1 MIDALY
7 IFFIN
12 GQLLIQRNYRNV
24 TKKNDLNQYINKYI
38 KTKRFFENPIIEINN
53 VFFINVNINQ
63 IIITVLTRNNSNICL
78 IFNFLYKFIEIL
90 NYFFNNEI
98 SGINIINNFV
108 LIYEIC
114 DEILDY
120 GYPQTL
126 EINILKNS
134 LQNKVKYYSKT
145 SKYFQ
150 KLSNELNNVNNVIE
164 DIIIHDYDYNNNYN
178 NYSYNYSYNYNH
190 NYNHD
195 NNNIIHNKNENIHI
209 NYCNNKNDIFKKKYI
224 FKNRNNYELNEK
236 NKLKYIGKETLNRI
250 KNKIINNN
258 KPLNNFNYIT
268 GNCTWRN
275 NNIYYKKNEIYIDIL
290 EILNVTINSNNL
302 IYAHI
307 NGKVSLKCFLSGMPI
322 CELSTNNKMNLLNN
336 GSNINSNIKN
346 YNGNEKNLSNGGN
359 KCNNNCKKKN
369 IKEDKDNDDII
380 IDNCIFHHCVTLSK
394 YENNKII
401 TFTPPDGTFELMK
414 YTITKNIQIP
424 FHIIAIYNPILQYSK
439 SLDRKFSLKK
449 LTNHKSV
456 YGEYKNT
463 NRYEYA
469 VTIKSNYKGRMY
481 ATDVIIKIPIYKYS
495 ENVEV
500 KYKSVGK
507 TEFNNIE
514 SIVTWKIKK
523 FSSLSE
529 HNIKIHLTLE
539 NQNQIYSNMNNTQK
553 VDDLSKVVLHV
564 HKVKNM
570 NTVKFLNTY
579 KMPITLNFK
588 IPMFTSSGMYI
599 RYLKVFE
606 KSNYKIIKWIKYL
619 TESGIYQYK

>member
-12 GQLLIQRNYRNV
+12 GQLLIQRNYRDT
-24 TKKNDLNQYINKYI
+24 TKRSDLTQYINKYI
-38 KTKRFFENPIIEINN
+38 KTKRFYENPIVEINN
-53 VFFINVNINQ
+53 VFFINVNINE
-63 IIITVLTRNNSNICL
+63 IVITVLTRSNSNICL
-78 IFNFLYKFIEIL
+78 IFNFIYKFIEIL
-90 NYFFNNEI
+90 KYFFNNEL
-98 SGINIINNFV
+98 SGINIVNNFV

-114 DEILDY
+114 DEIIDY

-126 EINILKNS
+126 EVNILKNS
-134 LQNKVKYYSKT
+134 LLNKVKYYSKT
-145 SKYFQ
+145 SRYFQ
-150 KLSNELNNVNNVIE
+150 KISNELLNVNSVIE
-164 DIIIHDYDYNNNYN
+164 DIVHDPN
-178 NYSYNYSYNYNH
+178 
-190 NYNHD
+190 
-195 NNNIIHNKNENIHI
+195 IHNRTS
-209 NYCNNKNDIFKKKYI
+209 NNK
-224 FKNRNNYELNEK
+224 KNKSNNKIRDFYNTKSVKNKNTYDLNET

-258 KPLNNFNYIT
+258 NNKKKKTANHFNYIT

-307 NGKVSLKCFLSGMPI
+307 NGKVTLKCHLSGMPL
-322 CELSTNNKMNLLNN
+322 CELSTNNKINLLKNILA
-336 GSNINSNIKN
+336 GSNTS
-346 YNGNEKNLSNGGN
+346 
-359 KCNNNCKKKN
+359 NNNNNNISNNNNNKTNQGNAQRSSCGSNNLVNNKLMQNNLKKKYTLD
-369 IKEDKDNDDII
+369 EKDNEEII

-394 YENNKII
+394 YENNKVI

-424 FHIIAIYNPILQYSK
+424 FHILAIYNPILEYSK
-439 SLDRKFSLKK
+439 NVEKKFSLKK
-449 LTNHKSV
+449 LTTNNKSI

-463 NRYEYA
+463 NKYEYS
-469 VTIKSNYKGRMY
+469 VTIKSNYKGNMH
-481 ATDVIIKIPIYKYS
+481 ASDVLIKIPIYKFS
-495 ENVEV
+495 ENVQV
-500 KYKSVGK
+500 KYKSIGK
-507 TEFNNIE
+507 TEFNNID
-514 SIVTWKIKK
+514 SLVIWRIKK
-523 FSSLSE
+523 FLSSSE

-539 NQNQIYSNMNNTQK
+539 NHNQIYSNMNNTQK
-553 VDDLSKVVLHV
+553 VDDLSKVVLQV
-564 HKVKNM
+564 HKIKNM

-579 KMPITLNFK
+579 KMPITLSFK

>member
-24 TKKNDLNQYINKYI
+24 TKKNDLNHYINKYI
-38 KTKRFFENPIIEINN
+38 KTKRFFEHPIIEINN
-53 VFFINVNINQ
+53 VFFLNVSINEIV
-63 IIITVLTRNNSNICL
+63 ITVLTRSNSNICL
-78 IFNFLYKFIEIL
+78 IFNFIYKFIEIL
-90 NYFFNNEI
+90 NYFFNQEI
-98 SGINIINNFV
+98 SGINIVNNFV

-114 DEILDY
+114 DEIIDY

-126 EINILKNS
+126 EVNILKNS
-134 LQNKVKYYSKT
+134 LLNKVKYYSRT

-150 KLSNELNNVNNVIE
+150 KLSNELRNPNCVIE
-164 DIIIHDYDYNNNYN
+164 DIVHDTNIQNQNEGLHMKYYNG
-178 NYSYNYSYNYNH
+178 
-190 NYNHD
+190 
-195 NNNIIHNKNENIHI
+195 
-209 NYCNNKNDIFKKKYI
+209 NNKDSYKKSGI
-224 FKNRNNYELNEK
+224 KNSNSYELNEK

-250 KNKIINNN
+250 KNRIINNS
-258 KPLNNFNYIT
+258 KPSNNFNYIT

-307 NGKVSLKCFLSGMPI
+307 NGKVTLKCFLSGMPI
-322 CELSTNNKMNLLNN
+322 CELSTNNKINLLNN
-336 GSNINSNIKN
+336 VSNASTG
-346 YNGNEKNLSNGGN
+346 YNPPGGN
-359 KCNNNCKKKN
+359 NHPNNAVSANSSSKN
-369 IKEDKDNDDII
+369 GAKGKSNQSNSKRKNTSEEKETDDII

-394 YENNKII
+394 YENSKLI

-439 SLDRKFSLKK
+439 SLERKFSLKK
-449 LTNHKSV
+449 LTNNSKNI
-456 YGEYKNT
+456 YGDYKNT

-469 VTIKSNYKGRMY
+469 VTIKSNYKGSMY
-481 ATDVIIKIPIYKYS
+481 ATDVVIKIPIYKFS

-500 KYKSVGK
+500 KYKSTGK

-514 SIVTWKIKK
+514 GIVTWRIKK
-523 FSSLSE
+523 FSSSSE
-529 HNIKIHLTLE
+529 HNIKIYLTLE

-553 VDDLSKVVLHV
+553 VDHLSKVVLQV

-579 KMPITLNFK
+579 KMPITLSFK

>member
-7 IFFIN
+7 IFYIN
-12 GQLLIQRNYRNV
+12 GQLLIQRSYRDA
-24 TKKNDLNQYINKYI
+24 TRKNDLCQYVNKYI

-53 VFFINVNINQ
+53 VFFINVIINE

-78 IFNFLYKFIEIL
+78 IFNFIYKFIEIL
-90 NYFFNNEI
+90 NYFFNNDI
-98 SGINIINNFV
+98 SGINIVNNFV

-114 DEILDY
+114 DEIIDY

-134 LQNKVKYYSKT
+134 LVNKIKYYSKT

-150 KLSNELNNVNNVIE
+150 SLSNELLNMNSVIE
-164 DIIIHDYDYNNNYN
+164 DIVHDSNIQNTKDNSNMK
-178 NYSYNYSYNYNH
+178 YST
-190 NYNHD
+190 
-195 NNNIIHNKNENIHI
+195 
-209 NYCNNKNDIFKKKYI
+209 NNKDAYKKNTL
-224 FKNRNNYELNEK
+224 KNSSSYELNEK

-258 KPLNNFNYIT
+258 KPLNNFSYIT

-275 NNIYYKKNEIYIDIL
+275 NNILYKKNEIYIDIL

-307 NGKVSLKCFLSGMPI
+307 NGKVTLKCFLSGMPT
-322 CELSTNNKMNLLNN
+322 CELSTNNKINLLKNN
-336 GSNINSNIKN
+336 NNLLKNNTSKNNIKKNNIND
-346 YNGNEKNLSNGGN
+346 EK
-359 KCNNNCKKKN
+359 
-369 IKEDKDNDDII
+369 ENDEII

-394 YENNKII
+394 YENTKII
-401 TFTPPDGTFELMK
+401 TFTPPDGSFELMK

-424 FHIIAIYNPILQYSK
+424 FHIIAIYNPIVQYVK
-439 SLDRKFSLKK
+439 NLDRKFSLKNLK
-449 LTNHKSV
+449 NNNKNI
-456 YGEYKNT
+456 YDEYKNT
-463 NRYEYA
+463 NKYEYS
-469 VTIKSNYKGRMY
+469 VTIKSNYKVSMY
-481 ATDVIIKIPIYKYS
+481 ATDVIIKIPIYKFS
-495 ENVEV
+495 ENVEIN
-500 KYKSVGK
+500 YKSIGK
-507 TEFNNIE
+507 AEFNNIE
-514 SIVTWKIKK
+514 SVVTWRIKK
-523 FSSLSE
+523 FLSSSE

-539 NQNQIYSNMNNTQK
+539 NQNQIYSNINNTQK
-553 VDDLSKVVLHV
+553 VDNLSKVVLQV
-564 HKVKNM
+564 HKIKNM

-579 KMPITLNFK
+579 KMPITLSFK
-588 IPMFTSSGMYI
+588 IPMYTSSGMYI

>member
-24 TKKNDLNQYINKYI
+24 TRKNDLSHYINKYI
-38 KTKRFFENPIIEINN
+38 KTKRFFEHPIIEINN
-53 VFFINVNINQ
+53 VFFLNVSINEIV
-63 IIITVLTRNNSNICL
+63 ITVLTRSNSNICL
-78 IFNFLYKFIEIL
+78 IFNFIYKFIEIL

-98 SGINIINNFV
+98 SGINIVNNFV

-114 DEILDY
+114 DEIIDY

-126 EINILKNS
+126 EVNILKNS
-134 LQNKVKYYSKT
+134 LLNKVKYYSRT

-150 KLSNELNNVNNVIE
+150 KLSNELRNPNCVIE
-164 DIIIHDYDYNNNYN
+164 DIVHDTNIQNQNEGLHMKYYNGNSKD
-178 NYSYNYSYNYNH
+178 SYKKSSL
-190 NYNHD
+190 
-195 NNNIIHNKNENIHI
+195 KNTNS
-209 NYCNNKNDIFKKKYI
+209 
-224 FKNRNNYELNEK
+224 YELNEK

-250 KNKIINNN
+250 KNKIINNT
-258 KPLNNFNYIT
+258 KPTNNFNYIT

-307 NGKVSLKCFLSGMPI
+307 NGKVTLKCFLSGMPI
-322 CELSTNNKMNLLNN
+322 CELSTNNRINLLNN
-336 GSNINSNIKN
+336 V
-346 YNGNEKNLSNGGN
+346 GNASSGNNPSGGN
-359 KCNNNCKKKN
+359 NHPNNAASANSGSKN
-369 IKEDKDNDDII
+369 AGKGKFNQSNSKRKSTSEEKETDDII

-394 YENNKII
+394 YENSKLI

-439 SLDRKFSLKK
+439 SLERKFSLKK
-449 LTNHKSV
+449 LTNNSKSV
-456 YGEYKNT
+456 YGDYKNT

-469 VTIKSNYKGRMY
+469 VTIKSNYKGSMH
-481 ATDVIIKIPIYKYS
+481 ATDVVIKIPIYKFS

-500 KYKSVGK
+500 KYKSTGK

-514 SIVTWKIKK
+514 GIVTWRIKK
-523 FSSLSE
+523 FSSSSE
-529 HNIKIHLTLE
+529 HSIKIYLTLE

-553 VDDLSKVVLHV
+553 VDDLSKVVLQV

-579 KMPITLNFK
+579 KMPITLSFK

>member
-7 IFFIN
+7 IFFIS

-24 TKKNDLNQYINKYI
+24 TRKNDLSYYINKYI
-38 KTKRFFENPIIEINN
+38 KTKRFFEHPIIEINN
-53 VFFINVNINQ
+53 VFFLNVSINEIV
-63 IIITVLTRNNSNICL
+63 ITVSTRSNSNICL
-78 IFNFLYKFIEIL
+78 IFNFIYKFIEIL

-98 SGINIINNFV
+98 SGINIVNNFV

-114 DEILDY
+114 DEIIDY

-126 EINILKNS
+126 EVNILKNS
-134 LQNKVKYYSKT
+134 LLNKVKYYSRT

-150 KLSNELNNVNNVIE
+150 KLSSELRNANSLIE
-164 DIIIHDYDYNNNYN
+164 DIVHDTNIQNQNETLHMKYYNA
-178 NYSYNYSYNYNH
+178 
-190 NYNHD
+190 
-195 NNNIIHNKNENIHI
+195 
-209 NYCNNKNDIFKKKYI
+209 NNKDSYKKNSI
-224 FKNRNNYELNEK
+224 KNTKSYDLNEK

-258 KPLNNFNYIT
+258 KPTNNFNYIT

-275 NNIYYKKNEIYIDIL
+275 NNIYYKKNEIYIDIV

-302 IYAHI
+302 MYAHI
-307 NGKVSLKCFLSGMPI
+307 NGKVTLKCFLSGMPI
-322 CELSTNNKMNLLNN
+322 CELSTNNKINLLTN
-336 GSNINSNIKN
+336 SHNSNFNSNSMNNKN
-346 YNGNEKNLSNGGN
+346 DNTSSG
-359 KCNNNCKKKN
+359 KN
-369 IKEDKDNDDII
+369 IMKIKSNQTNSRRKNANDEKENEDII

-394 YENNKII
+394 YENSKLI
-401 TFTPPDGTFELMK
+401 TFTPPDGSFELMR

-424 FHIIAIYNPILQYSK
+424 FHIVAIYNPILQYSK
-439 SLDRKFSLKK
+439 SLGRKFSLKM
-449 LTNHKSV
+449 LTNNNKNI
-456 YGEYKNT
+456 YGEYKNS

-469 VTIKSNYKGRMY
+469 VTIKSNYKGNMH
-481 ATDVIIKIPIYKYS
+481 AADVVIKIPIYKFS
-495 ENVEV
+495 ENVQV
-500 KYKSVGK
+500 KYKSIGK

-514 SIVTWKIKK
+514 SIVTWRIKK
-523 FSSLSE
+523 FSSSSE
-529 HNIKIHLTLE
+529 HHIKIHLTLE

-553 VDDLSKVVLHV
+553 VDDLSKVVLQV

-579 KMPITLNFK
+579 KLPITLSFK

>member
-24 TKKNDLNQYINKYI
+24 TRKNDLNQYINKYI
-38 KTKRFFENPIIEINN
+38 KTKRFFEHPIVEINN
-53 VFFINVNINQ
+53 VFFLNVSINEIV
-63 IIITVLTRNNSNICL
+63 ITVLTRSNSNICL
-78 IFNFLYKFIEIL
+78 IFNFIYKFIEIL
-90 NYFFNNEI
+90 NYFLNKEI
-98 SGINIINNFV
+98 SGINIVNNFV

-114 DEILDY
+114 DEIIDY

-126 EINILKNS
+126 EVNILKNS
-134 LQNKVKYYSKT
+134 LLNKVKYYSRT

-150 KLSNELNNVNNVIE
+150 KVSNELRNPNCVIE
-164 DIIIHDYDYNNNYN
+164 DIVHDTNIQNQNEGLHMKYYNGNSKDLYKKG
-178 NYSYNYSYNYNH
+178 SV
-190 NYNHD
+190 
-195 NNNIIHNKNENIHI
+195 KNSNS
-209 NYCNNKNDIFKKKYI
+209 
-224 FKNRNNYELNEK
+224 YELNEK

-250 KNKIINNN
+250 KNRIINNS
-258 KPLNNFNYIT
+258 KPPNNFNYIT

-275 NNIYYKKNEIYIDIL
+275 NNIYYKRNEIYIDIQ

-307 NGKVSLKCFLSGMPI
+307 NGKVTLKCFLSGMPI
-322 CELSTNNKMNLLNN
+322 CELSTNNKINLLNN
-336 GSNINSNIKN
+336 ATNASTG
-346 YNGNEKNLSNGGN
+346 
-359 KCNNNCKKKN
+359 NNNANNATSANNSSKNAAKGKSSQSNSKKKS
-369 IKEDKDNDDII
+369 ISEEKETEDII

-394 YENNKII
+394 YENTKLI

-439 SLDRKFSLKK
+439 SMEKKFSLKK
-449 LTNHKSV
+449 LTTNSKSN
-456 YGEYKNT
+456 YGDYKNT

-469 VTIKSNYKGRMY
+469 VTIKSNYLGSLY
-481 ATDVIIKIPIYKYS
+481 ATDVVIKIPIYKFS

-500 KYKSVGK
+500 KYKSIGK

-514 SIVTWKIKK
+514 GVVTWRIKK
-523 FSSLSE
+523 FHSSSE
-529 HNIKIHLTLE
+529 HSIRIYLTLE

-553 VDDLSKVVLHV
+553 VDDLSKVVLQV

-579 KMPITLNFK
+579 KMPITLSFK
-588 IPMFTSSGMYI
+588 IPMFTSSGVYI
-599 RYLKVFE
+599 KYLKVFE